1 MINLRSFGMQST
13 RSDFSISQNFL
24 RDKNLVKKILK
35 KINLKKENI
44 ILDIGVGDGI
54 ISNELL
60 NLGYKVNGFEID
72 PNLYNTLKTK
82 ISNTNFILTNEDF
95 LKFNFNELKN
105 HKVSIFSNIPFNLT
119 TNIVQKI
126 LIKEPEAEEVYLIM
140 QEEAANR
147 FLGKKEGLL
156 QSLLISINYSPEIIF
171 KFKKTDFN
179 PVPKV
184 NIVLMKFIKRENPLI
199 SINDYSK
206 FLDFICYIIMQQK
219 PSIIDRLSKTHNYFS
234 IKDLLSTLNIEPFK
248 TLYEIPKNKYF
259 ELFELF
265 YRKFPTKFEIFKN
278 SYQNYLKINQKNQ
291 KVFKTR
297 TK

>member
-1 MINLRSFGMQST
+1 MKGN
-13 RSDFSISQNFL
+13 FSISQNFL
-24 RDKNLVKKILK
+24 RDRNLVKKILT
-35 KINLKKENI
+35 KIKLKKENI

-54 ISNELL
+54 ISEELL
-60 NLGYKVNGFEID
+60 DLGYTVRGFEID
-72 PNLYNTLKTK
+72 SNLYKQLKIK
-82 ISNTNFILTNEDF
+82 ISNSNFTLTNEDF
-95 LKFNFNELKN
+95 LKFNLNDLKN
-105 HKVSIFSNIPFNLT
+105 HKVSIFSNIPFSLT

-126 LIKEPEAEEVYLIM
+126 LIKESQAEEIYLIM

-156 QSLLISINYSPEIIF
+156 QSLLISINYSSEVIF

-184 NIVLMKFIKRENPLI
+184 NIVLVKFIKREKPLI
-199 SINDYSK
+199 SVSDYSK
-206 FLDFICYIIMQQK
+206 FLDFISYIIMQQK

-234 IKDLLSTLNIEPFK
+234 IKELLSALKIEPFK
-248 TLYEIPKNKYF
+248 SLYEIPKNKYF

-265 YRKFPTKFEIFKN
+265 YKRFPTKVEIFKN

>member
-1 MINLRSFGMQST
+1 MQST

-184 NIVLMKFIKRENPLI
+184 NIVLMKFIKRENPLV
-199 SINDYSK
+199 SIIDYSK

-265 YRKFPTKFEIFKN
+265 YRKFPTKIEIFKN

>member
-1 MINLRSFGMQST
+1 MQST

>member
-1 MINLRSFGMQST
+1 MQST

-184 NIVLMKFIKRENPLI
+184 NIVLMKFIKREKPLV
-199 SINDYSK
+199 SIIDYSK

-297 TK
+297 TKWNILEFQI

>member
-1 MINLRSFGMQST
+1 MQST

-24 RDKNLVKKILK
+24 KDRNLVKKILT

-44 ILDIGVGDGI
+44 IIDIGVGDGI
-54 ISNELL
+54 ISEELL

-72 PNLYNTLKTK
+72 PNLYKHIKTK
-82 ISNTNFILTNEDF
+82 ISNSNFTLTNEDF
-95 LKFNFNELKN
+95 LKFNFNDLKN
-105 HKVSIFSNIPFNLT
+105 HKVSIFSNIPFSLT

-126 LIKEPEAEEVYLIM
+126 LIKESQAEEIYLIM

-147 FLGKKEGLL
+147 FLGKKEGLF
-156 QSLLISINYSPEIIF
+156 QSLLISINYSSEVIF

-184 NIVLMKFIKRENPLI
+184 NIVLVKFIKREKPLI
-199 SINDYSK
+199 SASDYSK
-206 FLDFICYIIMQQK
+206 FLDFISYIIMQQK

-234 IKDLLSTLNIEPFK
+234 IKELLGTLKIEPFIS
-248 TLYEIPKNKYF
+248 LYEIPKNKYF

-265 YRKFPTKFEIFKN
+265 YKRFPTKVEIFKN

-297 TK
+297 TKWITREFQI